1 MSSTRSRRKA
11 GRPAALTSPRR
22 AAGSVPSSRSGE
34 APELRVRPS
43 SGNVFLDLG
52 FAPQEAENL
61 KLRADLMIELGR
73 LIETRGLTQAQ
84 AAKLLGVTQPRVSD
98 LVRGK
103 ISLFS
108 VDTLIG
114 MLGRAGLHVSL
125 AITAK
130 ARVA

>member
-1 MSSTRSRRKA
+1 MRR
-11 GRPAALTSPRR
+11 
-22 AAGSVPSSRSGE
+22 
-34 APELRVRPS
+34 S

-52 FAPQEAENL
+52 FAPEEAENL

-84 AAKLLGVTQPRVSD
+84 AAKLLGVTQPRISD

-125 AITAK
+125 AVTAK
-130 ARVA
+130 VRVA